1 MYILNLPTPSV
12 GQPDL
17 LESESPR
24 KKGRHSRYINGEE
37 GKVAVTR
44 YIDGEEEKV
53 VESQDT

>member
-12 GQPDL
+12 GRPDL

-24 KKGRHSRYINGEE
+24 KKGRHLRYINGEE
-37 GKVAVTR
+37 GKV
-44 YIDGEEEKV
+44 